1 MKLVVD
7 SGSTK
12 TDWGFFNTVYDLKAV
27 KTQGINP
34 CHQSEEEIRN
44 IIRNELLPNTQ
55 NIDLGT
61 VSEVFY
67 YGAGCAT
74 ESICTQ
80 MAALLKEFIPNASIA
95 VDSDM
100 LGAARALCGHAEGVA
115 CVLGTG
121 SNSCLYN
128 GKEIEDQVPSLGY
141 ILGDEGSSAA
151 LGRRLIGDCLKRQ
164 LPEAVSREFMERYSL
179 TKESIIESV
188 YRKPLPNRFIAGFA
202 PFVYDKRAIPE
213 VHKMIIQCFSEFFT
227 RNVINY
233 HKPWLPVHFVG
244 SLAGSFAEELRETAD
259 SLGMTIGKIEASPMS
274 GLVDYHATDKA

>member
-12 TDWGFFNTVYDLKAV
+12 TDWGFFSTVYDLKAV

-34 CHQSEEEIRN
+34 CHQSEEEIRG

-55 NIDLGT
+55 NIDLAAIT
-61 VSEVFY
+61 EVFY

-80 MAALLKEFIPNASIA
+80 MAALLKEFIPNTAIA

-128 GKEIEDQVPSLGY
+128 GKSIEDQVPSLGY

-202 PFVYDKRAIPE
+202 PFVYEKRAIPE

-244 SLAGSFAEELRETAD
+244 SLAGSFADELKETAD
-259 SLGMTIGKIEASPMS
+259 SLGMTIGKIETSPMN
-274 GLVDYHATDKA
+274 GLVDYHATDRA

>member
-34 CHQSEEEIRN
+34 CHQSEEEIRS

-55 NIDLGT
+55 NLDLAAIT
-61 VSEVFY
+61 EVFY

-74 ESICTQ
+74 QSICEQ
-80 MAALLKEFIPNASIA
+80 MAALLKEFIPNAAIA

-128 GKEIEDQVPSLGY
+128 GKEIVDQVPSLGY

-164 LPEAVSREFMERYSL
+164 LPESVSHEFLERYSL
-179 TKESIIESV
+179 TKEIIIESV

-202 PFVYDKRAIPE
+202 PFVYEKRAIPE

-244 SLAGSFAEELRETAD
+244 SLAGSFAEELKETAD

>member
-12 TDWGFFNTVYDLKAV
+12 TDWGFFSTVYDVKTV

-34 CHQSEEEIRN
+34 CHQSEEEIRT
-44 IIRNELLPNTQ
+44 IISSELLPNTQ
-55 NIDLGT
+55 NIDLAS

-74 ESICTQ
+74 QSICDQ
-80 MAALLKEFIPNASIA
+80 MAGILSEFFKGAAIT

-100 LGAARALCGHAEGVA
+100 LGAARALCGRAEGVA

-128 GKEIEDQVPSLGY
+128 GKEIVDQVPSLGY

-164 LPEAVSREFMERYSL
+164 LPEAVSREFLERYSL

-202 PFVYDKRAIPE
+202 PFVYDKRAVPE
-213 VHKMIIQCFSEFFT
+213 VHKMIIQCFQEFFT

-244 SLAGSFAEELRETAD
+244 SLANSFAEELKETAD

-274 GLVDYHATDKA
+274 GLVDYHATDNA

>member
-12 TDWGFFNTVYDLKAV
+12 TDWGFFNTEYDLKAI

-34 CHQSEEEIRN
+34 CHQSIDAIRT
-44 IIRNELLPNTQ
+44 IINSELISNASADDINSVTEL
-55 NIDLGT
+55 
-61 VSEVFY
+61 FY

-74 ESICTQ
+74 PSICAQ
-80 MAALLKEFIPNASIA
+80 MAGILKEFFPDAAIA

-128 GKEIEDQVPSLGY
+128 GVEIVDQVPSLGY
-141 ILGDEGSSAA
+141 IRGDEGSGAA
-151 LGRRLIGDCLKRQ
+151 LGRRFIGDCLKRQ
-164 LPEAVSREFMERYSL
+164 MPDAVSKEFMERYSL
-179 TKESIIESV
+179 DKDIIIENV
-188 YRKPLPNRFIAGFA
+188 YRQPLPNRYIAGFV
-202 PFVYDKRAIPE
+202 PFIHEKRTVPE
-213 VHKMIIQCFSEFFT
+213 VHKMLIQCFSEFFT

-244 SLAGSFAEELRETAD
+244 SLAGIFADELTETAD
-259 SLGMTIGKIEASPMS
+259 SLGMTIGKIMASPMS
-274 GLVDYHATDKA
+274 GLVEYYGQQS

>member
-80 MAALLKEFIPNASIA
+80 MAALLKDFIPNASIA

-274 GLVDYHATDKA
+274 GLVDYHATDRA

>member
-34 CHQSEEEIRN
+34 CHQSEEEIRS

-55 NIDLGT
+55 SIDLAAIT
-61 VSEVFY
+61 EVFY

-74 ESICTQ
+74 QSICEQ
-80 MAALLKEFIPNASIA
+80 MAALLKEFIPNAAIA

-128 GKEIEDQVPSLGY
+128 GKAIEDQVPSLGY

-164 LPEAVSREFMERYSL
+164 LPESVSREFMERYSL

-188 YRKPLPNRFIAGFA
+188 YRKPLPNRFIAGFS
-202 PFVYDKRAIPE
+202 PFVYEKRAVPE

-244 SLAGSFAEELRETAD
+244 SLAGSFADELRETAD

>member
-34 CHQSEEEIRN
+34 CHQSEEEIRT
-44 IIRNELLPNTQ
+44 IIKSELIPNLQ
-55 NIDLGT
+55 AVDLNA

-74 ESICTQ
+74 ESICAQ
-80 MAALLKEFIPNASIA
+80 MAGILKEFLPNAVIK

-100 LGAARALCGHAEGVA
+100 LGAARALCGHSEGVA

-121 SNSCLYN
+121 SNSCLFN
-128 GKEIEDQVPSLGY
+128 GKEIEDQVPSLGF

-151 LGRRLIGDCLKRQ
+151 LGRRLISDCLKRQ
-164 LPEAVSREFMERYSL
+164 LPESVSLEFIIATLLIEDERGAKRLESL
-179 TKESIIESV
+179 
-188 YRKPLPNRFIAGFA
+188 
-202 PFVYDKRAIPE
+202 D
-213 VHKMIIQCFSEFFT
+213 
-227 RNVINY
+227 
-233 HKPWLPVHFVG
+233 VG
-244 SLAGSFAEELRETAD
+244 IHAAAAYLVASGLANS
-259 SLGMTIGKIEASPMS
+259 GMTQTGQQRTQQHDRAAKPRAAGYKVHALSIVAVYLIGLE
-274 GLVDYHATDKA
+274 

>member
-34 CHQSEEEIRN
+34 CHQSEEEIRS

-55 NIDLGT
+55 SIDLAAIT
-61 VSEVFY
+61 EVFY

-74 ESICTQ
+74 QSICEQ
-80 MAALLKEFIPNASIA
+80 MAALLKEFIPNAAIA

-128 GKEIEDQVPSLGY
+128 GREIVDQVPSLGY

-164 LPEAVSREFMERYSL
+164 LPESVSREFLERYSL
-179 TKESIIESV
+179 TKEIIIESV

-202 PFVYDKRAIPE
+202 PFVYEKRAVPE

-244 SLAGSFAEELRETAD
+244 SLAGSFAEELKETAD

-274 GLVDYHATDKA
+274 GLVDYHATDRA

>member
-12 TDWGFFNTVYDLKAV
+12 TDWGFFSTVYDLKTV

-34 CHQSEEEIRN
+34 CHQSEEEIRG
-44 IIRNELLPNTQ
+44 IIRNELLPNIQ
-55 NIDLGT
+55 NIDPGSIT
-61 VSEVFY
+61 EVFY

-74 ESICTQ
+74 RSICAQ
-80 MAALLKEFIPNASIA
+80 MAALLKEFIPNAAIA

-202 PFVYDKRAIPE
+202 PFVYEKRAVPE
-213 VHKMIIQCFSEFFT
+213 VHKMIIQCFQEFFT

-274 GLVDYHATDKA
+274 GLVDYHATDRA

>member
-1 MKLVVD
+1 MNLVVD

-12 TDWGFFNTVYDLKAV
+12 TDWGFFSTVYDLKAV

-34 CHQSEEEIRN
+34 CHQSEEEIRT
-44 IIRNELLPNTQ
+44 IIRSELLPNTQ
-55 NIDLGT
+55 NIDLPS
-61 VSEVFY
+61 VNEVCY

-74 ESICTQ
+74 ESICAQ
-80 MAALLKEFIPNASIA
+80 MAGLLKEFFPNASIA

-128 GKEIEDQVPSLGY
+128 GKQIVDQVPSLGY

-164 LPEAVSREFMERYSL
+164 LPEAVSREFLERYSL

-202 PFVYDKRAIPE
+202 PFVYDKRAVPE

-244 SLAGSFAEELRETAD
+244 SLANSFAEELRETAD

-274 GLVDYHATDKA
+274 GLVDYHATDNA

>member
-1 MKLVVD
+1 MKLAVD

-12 TDWGFFNTVYDLKAV
+12 TDWGFFNTMQDLRIL
-27 KTQGINP
+27 KTQGLNP
-34 CHQSEEEIRN
+34 CHQPIDEIRR
-44 IIRNELLPNTQ
+44 IIENELIK
-55 NIDLGT
+55 NIQGIDPGS

-74 ESICTQ
+74 ETICAQ
-80 MAALLKEFIPNASIA
+80 MAAILSEFFPKAAIS

-121 SNSCLYN
+121 SNSCLFD
-128 GKEIEDQVPSLGY
+128 GKNIVDQVPSLGY

-151 LGRRLIGDCLKRQ
+151 LGRRLISDCLKRQ
-164 LPEAVSREFMERYSL
+164 LPESVSQEFMQRYSL
-179 TKESIIESV
+179 TKDIIIENV
-188 YRKPLPNRFIAGFA
+188 YRKPLPSRYIAGFS
-202 PFVYDKRAIPE
+202 PFLYEKRSIPE
-213 VHKMIIQCFSEFFT
+213 VHKLIIQCFSEFFT

-244 SLAGSFAEELRETAD
+244 SLANSFSAELTETAE
-259 SLGMTIGKIEASPMS
+259 SLGMTIGKIETSPMG
-274 GLVDYHATDKA
+274 GLVEYHSQPA

>member
-1 MKLVVD
+1 MKLAVD

-12 TDWGFFNTVYDLKAV
+12 TDWGFFNTMQDLHII
-27 KTQGINP
+27 KTQGLNP
-34 CHQSEEEIRN
+34 CHQPIDEIKD
-44 IIRNELLPNTQ
+44 IIENELIK
-55 NIDLGT
+55 NIQGVDTGS

-74 ESICTQ
+74 ETICAQ
-80 MAALLKEFIPNASIA
+80 MATILSEFFPKATIS

-121 SNSCLYN
+121 SNSCLFD
-128 GKEIEDQVPSLGY
+128 GKNIVDQVPSLGY

-151 LGRRLIGDCLKRQ
+151 LGRRLISDCLKRQ
-164 LPEAVSREFMERYSL
+164 LPESVSQEFMQRYSL
-179 TKESIIESV
+179 TKDIIIENV
-188 YRKPLPNRFIAGFA
+188 YRKPLPSRYIAGFS
-202 PFVYDKRAIPE
+202 PFLYEKRSIPE
-213 VHKMIIQCFSEFFT
+213 VHKLIIQCFSEFFT

-244 SLAGSFAEELRETAD
+244 SLANSFSVELTETAE
-259 SLGMTIGKIEASPMS
+259 SLGMTIGKIEASPMG
-274 GLVDYHATDKA
+274 GLVEYHSQPA

>member
-1 MKLVVD
+1 MKLAVD

-12 TDWGFFNTVYDLKAV
+12 TDWGFFSTVYDLKTV

-44 IIRNELLPNTQ
+44 ILRNELLPNTQ
-55 NIDLGT
+55 NIDLGAIT
-61 VSEVFY
+61 EVFY

-80 MAALLKEFIPNASIA
+80 MASLLKEFFPNAAIT

-128 GKEIEDQVPSLGY
+128 GKSIEDQVPSLGY

-164 LPEAVSREFMERYSL
+164 LPETVSREFMERYFL

-202 PFVYDKRAIPE
+202 PFVYEKRNVPE
-213 VHKMIIQCFSEFFT
+213 VHKMIIQCFQEFFT

-259 SLGMTIGKIEASPMS
+259 SLGMTIGKIEASPMN
-274 GLVDYHATDKA
+274 GLVDYHATDNA

>member
-12 TDWGFFNTVYDLKAV
+12 TDWGFFSSLSDVRIF

-34 CHQSEEEIRN
+34 CHQSADEIKG
-44 IIRNELLPNTQ
+44 IISGELLSQTTGINP
-55 NIDLGT
+55 DT
-61 VSEVFY
+61 VTHIFY

-74 ESICTQ
+74 ESICSQ
-80 MAALLKEFIPNASIA
+80 MAGTLREYFPSAAIM

-100 LGAARALCGHAEGVA
+100 LGAARALCGHSEGVA

-128 GKEIEDQVPSLGY
+128 GKEIVDQVPSLGY

-151 LGRRLIGDCLKRQ
+151 LGRRFISDCQKRQ
-164 LPEAVSREFMERYSL
+164 LPEQVSKEFMERYSL
-179 TKESIIESV
+179 TKEIIIENV
-188 YRKPLPNRFIAGFA
+188 YRKPLPNRYIAGFA
-202 PFVYDKRAIPE
+202 PFIYDKRAVPE
-213 VHKMIIQCFSEFFT
+213 VHKLIIQCFSEFFT
-227 RNVINY
+227 RNVISY
-233 HKPWLPVHFVG
+233 HKPWMPVHFVG
-244 SLAGSFAEELRETAD
+244 SLANSFADELKETAEQ
-259 SLGMTIGKIEASPMS
+259 LGMTIGKIEASPMN

>member
-1 MKLVVD
+1 MKLTVD

-12 TDWGFFNTVYDLKAV
+12 TDWGFFNTKDDLKVV

-34 CHQSEEEIRN
+34 CHQTEDEIRS
-44 IIRNELLPNTQ
+44 IISSELITGIPD
-55 NIDLGT
+55 IDLGA
-61 VSEVFY
+61 VSQVFY

-74 ESICTQ
+74 ESICAQ
-80 MAALLKEFIPNASIA
+80 MAGILKEFLPNAVII

-100 LGAARALCGHAEGVA
+100 LGAARALCGKSEGVA

-128 GKEIEDQVPSLGY
+128 GSIIVDQVPSLGY
-141 ILGDEGSSAA
+141 ILGDEGSASA

-164 LPEAVSREFMERYSL
+164 LPEQVCTEFMQKYSL
-179 TKESIIESV
+179 TKDSIIESV
-188 YRKPLPNRFIAGFA
+188 YRKPMANRYIASFA
-202 PFVYDKRAIPE
+202 PFLIDKRSIPE
-213 VHKMIIQCFSEFFT
+213 VHKMLIQCFSEFFT

-233 HKPWLPVHFVG
+233 HKPWLPVHFIG
-244 SLAGSFAEELRETAD
+244 SLANSFSDELKETAD

-274 GLVDYHATDKA
+274 GLVDYHSLPD